1 MRAACGFVFAAV
13 FFLGWWGDP
22 SFVFWTA
29 WVPNCRMTWISS
41 FGLVCDLFDFF
52 GAGGVSGGAVS
63 ICFACLELRS
73 VLACLLHFCLVS
85 LQWLTKIL
93 ALPVP
98 ACLPTC
104 VVNLVCGGVKSLAA
118 VLHCVLPTLLPA
130 AFHQTCSGGLRFA
143 FGCHA
148 RFRRSMVP

>member
-1 MRAACGFVFAAV
+1 MLGLKVMCGLLAALSLLLS
-13 FFLGWWGDP
+13 FFWMVGDP

-41 FGLVCDLFDFF
+41 LGLVVIFLTSSGQGVFQ
-52 GAGGVSGGAVS
+52 GGQFHL
-63 ICFACLELRS
+63 FACLELRS

-104 VVNLVCGGVKSLAA
+104 VVTWSAA
-118 VLHCVLPTLLPA
+118 V
-130 AFHQTCSGGLRFA
+130 
-143 FGCHA
+143 
-148 RFRRSMVP
+148 